1 MEETRLAGTTAM
13 PQTPVTNLGRLA
25 IVMFNQTCNYVYY
38 GSRLA
43 GWLAGWRSSPRP
55 ETNEISPKSESNIRG
70 DVDYAI

>member
-43 GWLAGWRSSPRP
+43 GWLAGWLVGWLAQLAS
-55 ETNEISPKSESNIRG
+55 TG
-70 DVDYAI
+70 DE

>member
-1 MEETRLAGTTAM
+1 MEETRLPGTTAM

-43 GWLAGWRSSPRP
+43 GAARRP
-55 ETNEISPKSESNIRG
+55 ETNEISPLRQSKSNIRG